1 MDMKVGLFQEQ
12 SLKLNMTQE
21 LKQAITL
28 LQYSS
33 MELASYIED
42 LTLENPLIEL
52 KEKPE
57 SGVLYHTSSRTKMT
71 SSSKNSDMIE
81 NVSSLG
87 TTLQQHLEAQL
98 LGMKLTPSEKRT
110 LHILIQALDPN
121 GYIEADLSVLSDKFN
136 LSADELNQQLTVL
149 QKLDP
154 AGVGARNLQECISIQ
169 LARLPQRNKTAEL
182 IVKDY
187 FYLFAEKSWKELAK
201 KTKLDLKE
209 IQNVQDFIK
218 TLHPRPGLAYHHVHD
233 NYIVPELTVA
243 KVHGEW
249 QVMYND
255 DISPKVAVNSA
266 YESNFSSIEDSEVKH
281 YLTAKLNQCRWLIK
295 TLNQR
300 KETMMKVMKEIVR
313 RQTDFFEKGELF
325 MKPLTLKV
333 VADAIEVHESTVS
346 RTVREKYVQT
356 PHGLYELKFFFSNG
370 LEQSSQE
377 ITSSTVKTIIEQM
390 IEKEDKLAPLSDQK
404 IVSKLAVDHQIDVS
418 RRTVAKYRDQ
428 LGIASSSAR
437 KRY

>member
-33 MELASYIED
+33 IELVSYIED
-42 LTLENPLIEL
+42 LTLENPLVEL
-52 KEKPE
+52 KEKQD
-57 SGVLYHTSSRTKMT
+57 SSVLYHTSSRTRAT
-71 SSSKNSDMIE
+71 STSKKSDMIE
-81 NVSSLG
+81 NVSSHVS
-87 TTLQQHLEAQL
+87 TLQQHLEAQL
-98 LGMKLTPSEKRT
+98 LGMKLSATEKRA

-121 GYIEADLSVLSDKFN
+121 GYIEADLSLLADKFSIR
-136 LSADELNQQLTVL
+136 LEDLHEQLIVL
-149 QKLDP
+149 QNLDP

-169 LARLPQRNKTAEL
+169 LSRLPERNKTAEL
-182 IVKDY
+182 IVNNH
-187 FYLFAEKSWKELAK
+187 FYLFAEKAWKELSK

-209 IQNVQDFIK
+209 IQSIQDFIK
-218 TLHPRPGLAYHHVHD
+218 TLHPRPGLAYHHVHE
-233 NYIVPELTVA
+233 NYIVPELIVS
-243 KVHGEW
+243 KIHDEW
-249 QVMYND
+249 EVMFND
-255 DISPKVAVNSA
+255 EVSPNVTINSK
-266 YESNFSSIEDSEVKH
+266 YEADFSSTEDADVKN
-281 YLTAKLNQCRWLIK
+281 YLSSKLNQCRWLIK

-300 KETMMKVMKEIVR
+300 KDTMMKVMKEIVR

-325 MKPLTLKV
+325 MKPLTLKT

-356 PHGLYELKFFFSNG
+356 PHGLYELKYFFSNG
-370 LEQSSQE
+370 LEQSSPD
-377 ITSSTVKTIIEQM
+377 ISASAVKTIIEQM
-390 IEKEDKLAPLSDQK
+390 IGREDKLTPLSDQK
-404 IVSKLAVDHQIDVS
+404 IVAKLLEEHNIDVS

-428 LGIASSSAR
+428 LGIASSAVR